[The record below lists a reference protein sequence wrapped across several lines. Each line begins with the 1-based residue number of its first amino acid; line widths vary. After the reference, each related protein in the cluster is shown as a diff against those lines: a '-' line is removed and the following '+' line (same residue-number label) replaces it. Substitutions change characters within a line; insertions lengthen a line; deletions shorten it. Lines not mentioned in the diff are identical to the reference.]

1 MKLPPFREFAAGR
14 IVLVDGAMGT
24 RLYQKGIFI
33 HTCFDEVTLSNPK
46 LVSDI
51 HREYVEAG
59 ADVLETNSF
68 GANRFKLLKYGFEDQ
83 TWAINSQA
91 ARLARAAADGR
102 AYVAGAV
109 GPLGI
114 RIEPWGKTSLE
125 EAHDVFREQVE
136 ALLSGGV
143 DLFILETFSDL
154 AELGQAVRAV
164 CGLCD
169 LPIVA
174 QITIDRE
181 GNGIFGTPP
190 EVFAAKM
197 EVWNTDWIGLNCAGP
212 QVILDTLER
221 MRAVTERPLS
231 AMPNAGNPRTVDN
244 RLLYMASPEYMA
256 EFARRFIAVGATL
269 VGGCCGTDPA
279 CIQTMR
285 SAIKAVSPPRRE
297 IQFAVPAFEE
307 GQEVSVVPR
316 EEKSRFAARLCR
328 GEFLVTVELTPPKSP
343 DLTKILDASRALRD
357 TGLVDAINIPDGP
370 RASSRVS
377 PLATAVRIERE
388 AGIETILHYCCRD
401 RNMLGMQSDL
411 LGACALGLR
420 NLLIITGDPPKL
432 GDYPDATAVFDVDAI
447 GLTNVV
453 NFLNHGRDIGS
464 NRVDPPTSFL
474 IGVGVNP
481 GALDLKKEIARFEWK
496 VNAGAEFAITQPVFD
511 PEQLKSF
518 LERIRHVRIPVLAGI
533 WPLVSLKNAEFMH
546 NEVPGVH
553 VPDPILQ
560 RMRAAGDVQAQ
571 REVGI
576 ELSVEIL
583 RAVRPMIEGVQ
594 ISAPFGRVKVVQR
607 ILQALRED

>member
-1 MKLPPFREFAAGR
+1 MNQPNFREFAAGR
-14 IVLVDGAMGT
+14 IVLLDGAMGT
-24 RLYQKGIFI
+24 RLYQKGVFI

-46 LVSDI
+46 LVRDI
-51 HREYVEAG
+51 HKEYVDAG
-59 ADVLETNSF
+59 ADVIETNTF
-68 GANRFKLLKYGFEDQ
+68 GANRFKLLKYGFESQ
-83 TWAINSQA
+83 AWAINSQA
-91 ARLARAAADGR
+91 ARLAREAAGGR

-154 AELGQAVRAV
+154 AELGQAVSAIR
-164 CGLCD
+164 GLCD

-190 EVFAAKM
+190 EVFAKKM
-197 EVWNTDWIGLNCAGP
+197 ANWETDWIGLNCAGP
-212 QVILDTLER
+212 QVVLDTLER
-221 MRAVTERPLS
+221 MRGVTDRPLS
-231 AMPNAGNPRTVDN
+231 AVPNAGNPRTVDD
-244 RLLYMASPEYMA
+244 RLLYMAGPEYMA
-256 EFARRFIAVGATL
+256 EFARRFIAVGATM

-285 SAIKAVSPPRRE
+285 SAIKAVSPAQRE
-297 IQFAVPAFEE
+297 IQFVVPEFEE
-307 GQEVSVVPR
+307 GQEVTVVPR
-316 EEKSRFAARLCR
+316 EEKSKFAAKLCR
-328 GEFLVTVELTPPKSP
+328 GEFAVTVELTPPKSP
-343 DLTKILDASRALRD
+343 DLTKIIEASRSLAE
-357 TGLVDAINIPDGP
+357 TGIVDAINIPDGP

-377 PLATAVRIERE
+377 PLATAVTIERE

-401 RNMLGMQSDL
+401 RNLLGMQSDL
-411 LGACALGLR
+411 LGACSLGLR
-420 NLLIITGDPPKL
+420 NLLVITGDPPKM
-432 GDYPDATAVFDVDAI
+432 GDYPNATAVFDVDAI
-447 GLTNVV
+447 GLTNVI

-474 IGVGVNP
+474 IGIGVNP
-481 GALDLKKEIARFEWK
+481 GALDLEKEIARFEWK
-496 VNAGAEFAITQPVFD
+496 VKAGAEFAVTQPVFD
-511 PEQLKSF
+511 PEQLKDF
-518 LERIRHVRIPVLAGI
+518 LERIAHVRIPVLAGI

-553 VPDPILQ
+553 VPEHILK

-571 REVGI
+571 REVGV
-576 ELSVEIL
+576 ELSIEIL
-583 RAVRPMIEGVQ
+583 KAVRPMIEGVQ

-607 ILQALRED
+607 ILKALQED